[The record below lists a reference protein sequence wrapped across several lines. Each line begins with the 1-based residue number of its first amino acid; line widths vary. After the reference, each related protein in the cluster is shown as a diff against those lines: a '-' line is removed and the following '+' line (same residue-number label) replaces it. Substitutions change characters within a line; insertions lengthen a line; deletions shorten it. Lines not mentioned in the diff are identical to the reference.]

1 MTTAHD
7 FTLQDLTTGNDV
19 PLSSLSGKAILLV
32 NVASACGL
40 TPQYAILEAV
50 HRHYV
55 DADLVVIGV
64 PCNQFGAQEPGTAEE
79 IQQFCATTYDVTFP
93 MMRKVDVNGDTA
105 HPLFKWLTDD
115 GKNPIA
121 WNFGKFV
128 IDKAGVVVAR
138 FEPKVE
144 PDEPEVLAV
153 IDQVLGLADISVPPD
168 AAEEAAPPDTT
179 GP

>member
-7 FTLQDLTTGNDV
+7 FTLQDLPTGNDV
-19 PLSSLSGKAILLV
+19 ALSSLSGKAILLV

-40 TPQYAILEAV
+40 TPQYAVLEAV

-64 PCNQFGAQEPGTAEE
+64 PCNQFGAQEPGTAQDIE
-79 IQQFCATTYDVTFP
+79 QFCATTYDVTFP
-93 MMRKVDVNGDTA
+93 MARKVDVNGDTA

-115 GKNPIA
+115 GKHPVA
-121 WNFGKFV
+121 WNFNKFLINKDGTV
-128 IDKAGVVVAR
+128 AAR

-144 PDEPEVLAV
+144 PDDLELLKA
-153 IDQVLGLADISVPPD
+153 IDVALGLDGISVRDETP
-168 AAEEAAPPDTT
+168 